1 MAASSD
7 QPQFGQLEPQRTWV
21 LGCPVTYMRL
31 LLSFPTVAVDADVS
45 HAVFAGALRTAV
57 RQLFGPPAPGG
68 HPQVPFTLL
77 DVQAS
82 DAWGSKSSAVAIVR
96 AAKG

>member
-7 QPQFGQLEPQRTWV
+7 QQQPGQLEPQRTWV
-21 LGCPVTYMRL
+21 LGCPVVYVRL
-31 LLSFPTVAVDADVS
+31 LLSFPTLSVDADVS

-57 RQLFGPPAPGG
+57 RQLFGPPAGG
-68 HPQVPFTLL
+68 QPQVPFTLL
-77 DVQAS
+77 DVKVS

-96 AAKG
+96 VSNG